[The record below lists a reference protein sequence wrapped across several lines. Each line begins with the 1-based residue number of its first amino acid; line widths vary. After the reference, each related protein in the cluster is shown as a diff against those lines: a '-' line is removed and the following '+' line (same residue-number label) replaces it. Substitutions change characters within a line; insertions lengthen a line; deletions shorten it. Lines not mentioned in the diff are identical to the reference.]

1 MKWSYSKWTIEF
13 FFTKC
18 WRQLCEMLSHS
29 HFVHHLAALHFNMS
43 SLLTEL
49 ALKDLMI
56 KRCIAAVH
64 LEGRVEQSATP
75 CRLSQLQSHS
85 LKPESLFQFCF
96 ERHWEVAQG

>member
-1 MKWSYSKWTIEF
+1 
-13 FFTKC
+13 
-18 WRQLCEMLSHS
+18 MLSHS

-49 ALKDLMI
+49 ELKDLMI

-64 LEGRVEQSATP
+64 LEGRVEQSATH

-85 LKPESLFQFCF
+85 LRPESLFQFCF
-96 ERHWEVAQG
+96 ERHGEVAQG